1 MKTTET
7 KAPTKAAKPA
17 AKTAAKK
24 PAAKST
30 AKTAAKAV
38 KTVKPEN
45 TNMKP
50 FMDNDFLLTTETAKK
65 LYHEHAEKM
74 PIIDYHCHLQPKEI
88 YEDKKFRNLAEVWLG
103 AGDRYGDHYKW
114 RALRARGYMEDSI
127 SGPDDDYKK
136 YLQFVES
143 MPYFVGNPLY
153 HWSHLEMR
161 RYFGIDEVINSVNAE
176 KIWNKANEVLE
187 TLTAREMMYKFNVKT
202 VCTTDD
208 PVDSLEWHKKMNE
221 DVTLKVK
228 VRPAFRPDKA
238 INVELSWFASWVKQ
252 LSGVVK
258 KPIKCLQNLCDA
270 LADRIKFFDSMGSK
284 LSDHALDV
292 VHYAPATYKEANA
305 VFLKGMKGK
314 PVTEEEQDKY
324 KGYILVFL
332 GKQYAK
338 YGWVQQ
344 YHIGALRN
352 NSKSMLKKIGPDT
365 GFDAIEDSVYME
377 KLSALLGELD
387 NGGSLPKTILYCL
400 NPRDN
405 YALSVLAG
413 CFQKEGVK
421 GRVQVGTAWWFL
433 DQQDGMRQNLETLM
447 QVGLVAQSVGML
459 TDSRSFL
466 AYPRHEYYRRILCQ
480 MLGNLV
486 ESGQYPESELETL
499 GKIVEDV
506 CYNNAA
512 EYFGFTE

>member
-1 MKTTET
+1 MQ
-7 KAPTKAAKPA
+7 
-17 AKTAAKK
+17 
-24 PAAKST
+24 
-30 AKTAAKAV
+30 
-38 KTVKPEN
+38 N
-45 TNMKP
+45 
-50 FMDNDFLLTTETAKK
+50 FMDKDFLLDTETAKK

-88 YEDKKFRNLAEVWLG
+88 FEDKKFRNLAEAWLG

-114 RALRARGYMEDSI
+114 RALRARGYQEDSI
-127 SGPDDDYKK
+127 SGPDDDKKK
-136 YLQFVES
+136 YMQFVES

-153 HWSHLEMR
+153 HWSHLEMQ
-161 RYFGIDEVINSVNAE
+161 RYFDIHDIINKKNAD
-176 KIWNKANEVLE
+176 KIWNKANQTLE

-221 DVTLKVK
+221 DETLKVT

-238 INVELSWFASWVKQ
+238 INVELSWFESWVNQ
-252 LSGVVK
+252 LASVCNTT
-258 KPIKCLQNLCDA
+258 ITSLQDLLDCLAN
-270 LADRIKFFDSMGSK
+270 RIEFFHEMGSRV
-284 LSDHALDV
+284 SDHALDV
-292 VHYAPATYKEANA
+292 VHYAPSTYEEANA
-305 VFLKGMKGK
+305 IFLKGMNHET
-314 PVTEEEQDKY
+314 VTSEEEDKY
-324 KGYILVFL
+324 KGYVLLFL

-352 NSKSMLKKIGPDT
+352 NSKSMLEKIGPDT
-365 GFDAIEDSVYME
+365 GFDAIEDQVYMA
-377 KLSALLGELD
+377 KLSALLGALD
-387 NGGSLPKTILYCL
+387 KENALPKTILYCL

-405 YALSVLAG
+405 YALTVLSG
-413 CFQKEGVK
+413 CFQQEGVK

-447 QVGLVAQSVGML
+447 QVGLLSQSVGML

-480 MLGNLV
+480 MLGRLV
-486 ESGQYPESELETL
+486 ESGQYPAEELETL
-499 GKIVEDV
+499 GQIVEDV
-506 CYNNAA
+506 CYNNAKD
-512 EYFGFTE
+512 YFGF

>member
-1 MKTTET
+1 MKE
-7 KAPTKAAKPA
+7 
-17 AKTAAKK
+17 
-24 PAAKST
+24 
-30 AKTAAKAV
+30 
-38 KTVKPEN
+38 
-45 TNMKP
+45 
-50 FMDNDFLLTTETAKK
+50 FMDKDFLLTTETAKK

-88 YEDKKFRNLAEVWLG
+88 YEDKKFRNLTEVWLG

-114 RALRARGYMEDSI
+114 RSLRARGYEEDSI

-136 YLQFVES
+136 YMQFVES

-161 RYFGIDEVINSVNAE
+161 RYFDIEDVINPANAK
-176 KIWNKANEVLE
+176 KIWDKANKKLE
-187 TLTAREMMYKFNVKT
+187 TLTAREMMYKFKVDT

-208 PVDSLEWHKKMNE
+208 PVDSLEWHQKMNA
-221 DVTLKVK
+221 DKTLKVH

-238 INVELSWFASWVKQ
+238 INVELSWFADWVAQ
-252 LSGVVK
+252 LSKVVGYE
-258 KPIKCLQNLCDA
+258 IKELKDLEKA
-270 LADRIKFFDSMGSK
+270 LAERIDFFHQMGSR

-292 VHYAPATYKEANA
+292 VHYAEASYDVANK
-305 VFLKGMKGK
+305 VFKKGLNHE
-314 PVTEEEQDKY
+314 VVSEQEQDWY
-324 KGYILVFL
+324 KGYLLVFL
-332 GKQYAK
+332 GKQYHQH
-338 YGWVQQ
+338 GWVQQ

-365 GFDAIEDSVYME
+365 GFDAIEDQNYME
-377 KLSALLGELD
+377 KLSALLGALD
-387 NGGSLPKTILYCL
+387 ETDELPKTILYCL

-405 YALSVLAG
+405 YALTVLAG
-413 CFQKEGVK
+413 CFQKAGVK

-466 AYPRHEYYRRILCQ
+466 AYPRHEYYRRLLCQ

-486 ESGQYPESELETL
+486 ESGQYPASELETL

-506 CYNNAA
+506 CYNNAK
-512 EYFGFTE
+512 EYFGF

>member
-1 MKTTET
+1 MK
-7 KAPTKAAKPA
+7 K
-17 AKTAAKK
+17 
-24 PAAKST
+24 
-30 AKTAAKAV
+30 
-38 KTVKPEN
+38 
-45 TNMKP
+45 
-50 FMDNDFLLTTETAKK
+50 FMDKDFLLETETAKK

-88 YEDKKFRNLAEVWLG
+88 YEDKKFRNLTEVWLG

-114 RALRARGYMEDSI
+114 RALRARGYEEDSI

-136 YLQFVES
+136 YMQFVES

-153 HWSHLEMR
+153 HWSHLEMQ
-161 RYFGIDEVINSVNAE
+161 RYFGINDVINPKNAE
-176 KIWNKANEVLE
+176 KIWNEANKVLE

-208 PVDSLEWHKKMNE
+208 PVDSLEWHKKMNA
-221 DVTLKVK
+221 DPTLKVK

-238 INVELSWFASWVKQ
+238 INVELSWFASWVNQ
-252 LSGVVK
+252 LAGVVGK
-258 KPIKCLQNLCDA
+258 EIKSLADLCDA
-270 LADRIKFFDSMGSK
+270 LADRIAYFDSMGSK

-292 VHYAPATYKEANA
+292 VCYAPTTYEEANA
-305 VFLKGMKGK
+305 IFLKGMNGEV
-314 PVTEEEQDKY
+314 VTVEEQDKY
-324 KGYILVFL
+324 KGYVLVFL
-332 GKQYAK
+332 GKQYKK

-365 GFDAIEDSVYME
+365 GFDAIEDAVYME

-387 NGGSLPKTILYCL
+387 AQDALPKTILYCL

-405 YALSVLAG
+405 YALTVLAG
-413 CFQKEGVK
+413 CFQKEGIK

-433 DQQDGMRQNLETLM
+433 DQQDGMKTNLETLM

-466 AYPRHEYYRRILCQ
+466 AYPRHEYYRRILCN

-486 ESGQYPESELETL
+486 ESGQYPEEELETL

-512 EYFGFTE
+512 EYFGF

>member
-1 MKTTET
+1 
-7 KAPTKAAKPA
+7 
-17 AKTAAKK
+17 
-24 PAAKST
+24 
-30 AKTAAKAV
+30 
-38 KTVKPEN
+38 
-45 TNMKP
+45 
-50 FMDNDFLLTTETAKK
+50 MDKDFLLETETARK
-65 LYHEHAEKM
+65 LYHEHAEDM
-74 PIIDYHCHLQPKEI
+74 PIIDYHCHLPPREI
-88 YEDKKFRNLAEVWLG
+88 YEDKQFRNLAEAWLG

-114 RALRARGYMEDSI
+114 RALRARGYEEDFI
-127 SGPDDDYKK
+127 SGPGDDHKK
-136 YLQFVES
+136 YMQFVES

-153 HWSHLEMR
+153 LWSHLEMQ
-161 RYFGIDEVINSVNAE
+161 RYFGIKDVICPENAE
-176 KIWNKANEVLE
+176 KIWNEANEKLK

-208 PVDSLEWHKKMNE
+208 PVDSLEWHKKMAE
-221 DVTLKVK
+221 DKTLKVR

-238 INVELSWFASWVKQ
+238 INVELSWFASWVAQ
-252 LSGVVK
+252 LAGVWG
-258 KPIKCLQNLCDA
+258 KPIGTLEDLCAA
-270 LADRIKFFDSMGSK
+270 LADRIEFFNEMGSRV
-284 LSDHALDV
+284 SDHALDV
-292 VHYAPATYKEANA
+292 VHYAPASYEEANA
-305 VFLKGMKGK
+305 VFLKGMKGE

-324 KGYILVFL
+324 KGYILLFL

-352 NSKSMLKKIGPDT
+352 NSKSMLEKIGPDT
-365 GFDAIEDSVYME
+365 GFDAIEDQVYME
-377 KLSALLGELD
+377 KLSALLGALD
-387 NGGSLPKTILYCL
+387 MADALPKTILYCL

-405 YALSVLAG
+405 YALTVLAG

-433 DQQDGMRQNLETLM
+433 DQLDGMKQNLETLM

-466 AYPRHEYYRRILCQ
+466 SYPRHELYRRLLCN

-486 ESGQYPESELETL
+486 EKGQYPASQLDVL

-506 CYNNAA
+506 CDNNA
-512 EYFGFTE
+512 EKYFGFED

>member
-1 MKTTET
+1 
-7 KAPTKAAKPA
+7 
-17 AKTAAKK
+17 
-24 PAAKST
+24 
-30 AKTAAKAV
+30 
-38 KTVKPEN
+38 
-45 TNMKP
+45 
-50 FMDNDFLLTTETAKK
+50 MDKDFLLETETARK
-65 LYHEHAEKM
+65 LYHEHAEDM
-74 PIIDYHCHLQPKEI
+74 PIIDYHCHLPPREI
-88 YEDKKFRNLAEVWLG
+88 YEDKQFRNLAEAWLG

-114 RALRARGYMEDSI
+114 RALRARGYEEDFI
-127 SGPDDDYKK
+127 SGPGDDHKK
-136 YLQFVES
+136 YMQFVES

-153 HWSHLEMR
+153 LWSHLEMQ
-161 RYFGIDEVINSVNAE
+161 RYFGIKDVICPENAE
-176 KIWNKANEVLE
+176 KIWNEANEKLK

-208 PVDSLEWHKKMNE
+208 PVDSLEWHKKMAE
-221 DVTLKVK
+221 DKTLKVR

-238 INVELSWFASWVKQ
+238 INVELSWFASWVAQ
-252 LSGVVK
+252 LAGVWG
-258 KPIKCLQNLCDA
+258 KPIGTLEDLCAA
-270 LADRIKFFDSMGSK
+270 LADRIEFFNEMGSRV
-284 LSDHALDV
+284 SDHALDV
-292 VHYAPATYKEANA
+292 VHYAPASYEEANA
-305 VFLKGMKGK
+305 VFLKGMKGE

-324 KGYILVFL
+324 KGYILLFL

-352 NSKSMLKKIGPDT
+352 NSKSMLEKIGPDT
-365 GFDAIEDSVYME
+365 GFDAIEDQVYME
-377 KLSALLGELD
+377 KLSALLGALD
-387 NGGSLPKTILYCL
+387 MADALPKTILYCL

-405 YALSVLAG
+405 YALTVLAG

-433 DQQDGMRQNLETLM
+433 DQLDGMKQNLETLM

-466 AYPRHEYYRRILCQ
+466 SYPRHELYRRLLCN

-486 ESGQYPESELETL
+486 EKGQYPASQLDVL

-506 CYNNAA
+506 CYNNA
-512 EYFGFTE
+512 EKYFGFED

>member
-1 MKTTET
+1 
-7 KAPTKAAKPA
+7 
-17 AKTAAKK
+17 
-24 PAAKST
+24 
-30 AKTAAKAV
+30 
-38 KTVKPEN
+38 
-45 TNMKP
+45 
-50 FMDNDFLLTTETAKK
+50 MDKDFLLDTETAKK
-65 LYHEHAEKM
+65 LYHEHAENM
-74 PIIDYHCHLQPKEI
+74 PIIDYHCHLQPREI
-88 YEDKKFRNLAEVWLG
+88 YEDKKFRNLTEVWLG

-114 RALRARGYMEDSI
+114 RALRARGYEEDSI

-136 YLQFVES
+136 YMQFVES

-161 RYFGIDEVINSVNAE
+161 RYFGIEEVINPANAQT
-176 KIWNKANEVLE
+176 IWEKANKVLE

-208 PVDSLEWHKKMNE
+208 PVDSLEWHKKMNDDE
-221 DVTLKVK
+221 TLKVK

-258 KPIKCLQNLCDA
+258 KPIKNLQQLCDA
-270 LADRIKFFDSMGSK
+270 LAERIKFFDSMGSK

-305 VFLKGMKGK
+305 IFLKGMKGQ
-314 PVTEEEQDKY
+314 PITEAEQDKY
-324 KGYILVFL
+324 KGYVLVFL
-332 GKQYAK
+332 GKEYAK
-338 YGWVQQ
+338 YGWTQQ

-352 NSKSMLKKIGPDT
+352 NSKCMLEKIGPDT
-365 GFDAIEDSVYME
+365 GFDAIEDSVYMS

-387 NGGSLPKTILYCL
+387 KDGNLPKTILYCL

-405 YALSVLAG
+405 YALTVLAG

-447 QVGLVAQSVGML
+447 QVGLVANSVGML

-480 MLGNLV
+480 MLGRLV
-486 ESGQYPESELETL
+486 ESGQYPESEIETL

-512 EYFGFTE
+512 EYFGF

>member
-1 MKTTET
+1 MK
-7 KAPTKAAKPA
+7 K
-17 AKTAAKK
+17 
-24 PAAKST
+24 
-30 AKTAAKAV
+30 
-38 KTVKPEN
+38 
-45 TNMKP
+45 
-50 FMDNDFLLTTETAKK
+50 FMDKDFLLDTETAKK
-65 LYHEHAEKM
+65 LYHEHAEHM

-88 YEDKKFRNLAEVWLG
+88 YEDKKFRNLTEVWLG

-114 RALRARGYMEDSI
+114 RSLRARGYSEDSI
-127 SGPDDDYKK
+127 SGPYDDYAK
-136 YLQFVES
+136 YMQFVES

-161 RYFGIDEVINSVNAE
+161 RYFGIEEIINEKNA
-176 KIWNKANEVLE
+176 KIIWDKANKVLE

-208 PVDSLEWHKKMNE
+208 PVDSLEWHKKMNA
-221 DVTLKVK
+221 DKTLKVK

-238 INVELSWFASWVKQ
+238 INVELSWFKDWVKQ
-252 LSGVVK
+252 LSGVVG
-258 KPIKCLQNLCDA
+258 KPINTLEDLCNA
-270 LADRIKFFDSMGSK
+270 LAERIKFFNEMGSK

-292 VHYAPATYKEANA
+292 VHYAPATYEEANA
-305 VFLKGMKGK
+305 VFLKGMKGESVSE
-314 PVTEEEQDKY
+314 PEQDKY

-332 GKQYAK
+332 AKQYAK

-352 NSKSMLKKIGPDT
+352 NSRSMLEKIGPDT

-377 KLSALLGELD
+377 KLSALLGEID
-387 NGGSLPKTILYCL
+387 KDGSLPKTILYCL

-405 YALSVLAG
+405 YALTVLAG

-433 DQQDGMRQNLETLM
+433 DQLDGMRQNLETLM

-466 AYPRHEYYRRILCQ
+466 AYPRHEYYRRLLCQ
-480 MLGNLV
+480 MLGRLV
-486 ESGQYPESELETL
+486 ESGQYPEEELPRL

-512 EYFGFTE
+512 EFFGF

>member
-1 MKTTET
+1 MQK
-7 KAPTKAAKPA
+7 
-17 AKTAAKK
+17 
-24 PAAKST
+24 
-30 AKTAAKAV
+30 
-38 KTVKPEN
+38 
-45 TNMKP
+45 
-50 FMDNDFLLTTETAKK
+50 FMDKDFLLTTETAKK

-114 RALRARGYMEDSI
+114 RSLRARGYEEDSI

-136 YLQFVES
+136 YYQFVES

-153 HWSHLEMR
+153 HWSHLEMQ
-161 RYFGIDEVINSVNAE
+161 RYFGINDIINAKNAK
-176 KIWNKANEVLE
+176 KIWDEANAKLE
-187 TLTAREMMYKFNVKT
+187 TLTARQMMYKFNVKT

-208 PVDSLEWHKKMNE
+208 PVDSLEWHKKMMA
-221 DVTLKVK
+221 DPTLKVT

-238 INVELSWFASWVKQ
+238 INVELSWFESWVNQ
-252 LSGVVK
+252 LAKVCGK
-258 KPIKCLQNLCDA
+258 EIKSLNDLTECLA
-270 LADRIKFFDSMGSK
+270 ERIEFFQSMGSRV
-284 LSDHALDV
+284 SDHALDV
-292 VHYAPATYKEANA
+292 VHYTPATYEEANA
-305 VFLKGMKGK
+305 VFLKGMKHEAISSH
-314 PVTEEEQDKY
+314 EEDQY
-324 KGYILVFL
+324 KGYILLFL
-332 GKQYAK
+332 GKQYK
-338 YGWVQQ
+338 KHGWVQQ

-352 NSKSMLKKIGPDT
+352 NSKKMLEKIGPDT

-377 KLSALLGELD
+377 KLSQLLGALD
-387 NGGSLPKTILYCL
+387 ANDALPKTILYCL

-405 YALSVLAG
+405 YALTVLAG
-413 CFQKEGVK
+413 CFQEEGVK

-433 DQQDGMRQNLETLM
+433 DQQDGMKQNLETLM
-447 QVGLVAQSVGML
+447 QVGLISQSVGML

-486 ESGQYPESELETL
+486 ESGQYPEEELDTL

-506 CYNNAA
+506 CYNNAK
-512 EYFGFTE
+512 EYFGF

>member
-1 MKTTET
+1 MKE
-7 KAPTKAAKPA
+7 
-17 AKTAAKK
+17 
-24 PAAKST
+24 
-30 AKTAAKAV
+30 
-38 KTVKPEN
+38 
-45 TNMKP
+45 
-50 FMDNDFLLTTETAKK
+50 FMDKDFLLTTETAKK
-65 LYHEHAEKM
+65 LYHEHAENM

-114 RALRARGYMEDSI
+114 RSLRARGYEEDSI

-161 RYFGIDEVINSVNAE
+161 RYFGIYDIINSKNAK
-176 KIWNKANEVLE
+176 KIWDEANKKLE
-187 TLTAREMMYKFNVKT
+187 TLTAREMMYKFKVDT

-208 PVDSLEWHKKMNE
+208 PVDSLEWHKKMNA
-221 DVTLKVK
+221 DKTLKVH

-238 INVELSWFASWVKQ
+238 INVELDWFEAWVKQ
-252 LSGVVK
+252 LAGVVGYE
-258 KPIKCLQNLCDA
+258 IKSLHDLEKA
-270 LADRIKFFDSMGSK
+270 LAERVEFFHSMGSR

-292 VHYAPATYKEANA
+292 VHYAPATYEQANE
-305 VFLKGMKGK
+305 VFLKGMNHQ
-314 PVTEEEQDKY
+314 PISDLEQDYY

-332 GKQYAK
+332 GKLYNK

-365 GFDAIEDSVYME
+365 GFDAIEDQNYME
-377 KLSALLGELD
+377 KLSQLLGALD
-387 NGGSLPKTILYCL
+387 ESNELPKTILYCL

-405 YALSVLAG
+405 YALTVLAG

-447 QVGLVAQSVGML
+447 QVGLIAQSVGML

-466 AYPRHEYYRRILCQ
+466 AYPRHEYYRRLLCQ

-486 ESGQYPESELETL
+486 ESGQYPVEELDTL
-499 GKIVEDV
+499 GKIVEDI
-506 CYNNAA
+506 CYNNAK
-512 EYFGFTE
+512 EYFGF

>member
-1 MKTTET
+1 MQK
-7 KAPTKAAKPA
+7 
-17 AKTAAKK
+17 
-24 PAAKST
+24 
-30 AKTAAKAV
+30 
-38 KTVKPEN
+38 
-45 TNMKP
+45 
-50 FMDNDFLLTTETAKK
+50 FMDKDFLLTTDTAKK
-65 LYHEHAEKM
+65 LYHEHAENM

-88 YEDKKFRNLAEVWLG
+88 FEDKPFRNLTHVWLG

-114 RALRARGYMEDSI
+114 RSLRARGYEEDSI

-136 YLQFVES
+136 YMQFVES

-153 HWSHLEMR
+153 HWSHLEMQ
-161 RYFGIDEVINSVNAE
+161 RYFDIYDVINTKNAK
-176 KIWNKANEVLE
+176 KIWDKANKVLE
-187 TLTAREMMYKFNVKT
+187 TLTPREMMYKFKVDT

-208 PVDSLEWHKKMNE
+208 PIDSLEWHEKMNN
-221 DVTLKVK
+221 DDTLKVH

-238 INVELSWFASWVKQ
+238 INVELDWFGKWVSD
-252 LSGVVK
+252 LSKVVGYEIDSVTK
-258 KPIKCLQNLCDA
+258 LCKA
-270 LADRIKFFDSMGSK
+270 LAERIEFFHQMGSR

-292 VHYAPATYKEANA
+292 VCYSEATLDEVEAI
-305 VFLKGMKGK
+305 FQKGLKNE
-314 PVTEEEQDKY
+314 PISLEEQDKY

-332 GKQYAK
+332 GKEYNK
-338 YGWVQQ
+338 HGWVQQ

-365 GFDAIEDSVYME
+365 GFDAIEDANYME
-377 KLSALLGELD
+377 KLSKLLGALD
-387 NGGSLPKTILYCL
+387 ETDELPKTILYCL

-405 YALSVLAG
+405 YALTVLAG
-413 CFQKEGVK
+413 CFQKEGIK

-447 QVGLVAQSVGML
+447 QVGLVSQSVGML

-466 AYPRHEYYRRILCQ
+466 AYPRHEYYRRLLCQ

-486 ESGQYPESELETL
+486 ESGQYPQEELDTL

-506 CYNNAA
+506 CYNNAK
-512 EYFGFTE
+512 EFFGF

>member
-1 MKTTET
+1 MK
-7 KAPTKAAKPA
+7 A
-17 AKTAAKK
+17 
-24 PAAKST
+24 
-30 AKTAAKAV
+30 
-38 KTVKPEN
+38 
-45 TNMKP
+45 
-50 FMDNDFLLTTETAKK
+50 FMDKDFLLDTETAKT

-114 RALRARGYMEDSI
+114 RALRARGYAEDSI

-136 YLQFVES
+136 YMQFVES

-161 RYFGIDEVINSVNAE
+161 RYFGIDEIINKENAKVI
-176 KIWNKANEVLE
+176 WDKANKVLE
-187 TLTAREMMYKFNVKT
+187 KLTAREMMYKFNVRT

-208 PVDSLEWHKKMNE
+208 PVDSLEWHKKMNA
-221 DVTLKVK
+221 DPTLKVT

-238 INVELSWFASWVKQ
+238 INVELSWFASWVNQ
-252 LSGVVK
+252 LSSVVG
-258 KPIKCLQNLCDA
+258 KPIKSLQHLCDA
-270 LADRIKFFDSMGSK
+270 LSERIKFFDEMGSK
-284 LSDHALDV
+284 LSDHALDTV
-292 VHYAPATYKEANA
+292 CYAPATYAEANKI
-305 VFLKGMKGK
+305 FLKGMKGGEIS
-314 PVTEEEQDKY
+314 VEEQDKY
-324 KGYILVFL
+324 KGYVLVFL
-332 GKQYAK
+332 SKEYAK

-352 NSKSMLKKIGPDT
+352 NSKSMLEKIGPDT

-387 NGGSLPKTILYCL
+387 KDGNMPKTILYCL

-405 YALSVLAG
+405 YALTVLAG

-433 DQQDGMRQNLETLM
+433 DQQDGMRRNLETLM
-447 QVGLVAQSVGML
+447 QVGLVANSVGML

-480 MLGNLV
+480 MLGRLV
-486 ESGQYPESELETL
+486 ESGQYPAEELPRL
-499 GKIVEDV
+499 GQIVEDI

-512 EYFGFTE
+512 EYFGF

>member
-1 MKTTET
+1 MEK
-7 KAPTKAAKPA
+7 
-17 AKTAAKK
+17 
-24 PAAKST
+24 
-30 AKTAAKAV
+30 
-38 KTVKPEN
+38 
-45 TNMKP
+45 
-50 FMDNDFLLTTETAKK
+50 FMDKDFLLTTETAKV
-65 LYHEHAEKM
+65 LYHKYAENM

-88 YEDKKFRNLAEVWLG
+88 YENKKFRNLAEVWLG

-136 YLQFVES
+136 YMQFVES

-153 HWSHLEMR
+153 HWSHLEMQ
-161 RYFGIDEVINSVNAE
+161 RYFGINDIICPKNA
-176 KIWNKANEVLE
+176 KSIWDRANKTLE
-187 TLTAREMMYKFNVKT
+187 TLTAREMMYKFNVDT

-208 PVDSLEWHKKMNE
+208 PVDSLEWHVKMNA
-221 DVTLKVK
+221 DKTLKTK

-238 INVELSWFASWVKQ
+238 INVELSWFESWVNQ
-252 LSGVVK
+252 LAKVVGYK
-258 KPIKCLQNLCDA
+258 IDSLELLCKA
-270 LADRIKFFDSMGSK
+270 LGERIDFFDKMGSK

-292 VHYAPATYKEANA
+292 VHYKDCTYEEANA
-305 VFLKGMKGK
+305 VFKKGMNHE
-314 PVTEEEQDKY
+314 PITSEEEDMY
-324 KGYILVFL
+324 KGYVLVFL
-332 GKQYAK
+332 GKEYAK
-338 YGWVQQ
+338 HGWVQQ

-365 GFDAIEDSVYME
+365 GFDAIEDQVFME
-377 KLSALLGELD
+377 KLSLLLGKLD
-387 NGGSLPKTILYCL
+387 ETDELPKTILYCL

-405 YALSVLAG
+405 YALTVLAG

-447 QVGLVAQSVGML
+447 QVGLIAQSVGML

-466 AYPRHEYYRRILCQ
+466 AYPRHEYYRRLLCQ

-486 ESGQYPESELETL
+486 ESGQYPNDIEFL
-499 GKIVEDV
+499 GKIVQDV
-506 CYNNAA
+506 CYNNAK
-512 EYFGFTE
+512 EFFGF

>member
-1 MKTTET
+1 MKE
-7 KAPTKAAKPA
+7 
-17 AKTAAKK
+17 
-24 PAAKST
+24 
-30 AKTAAKAV
+30 
-38 KTVKPEN
+38 
-45 TNMKP
+45 
-50 FMDNDFLLTTETAKK
+50 FMDDDFLLTTETAKK
-65 LYHEHAEKM
+65 LYHEHAKKM

-88 YEDKKFRNLAEVWLG
+88 YEDKKFRNLAEAWLG

-114 RALRARGYMEDSI
+114 RSLRARGYEEDSI

-136 YLQFVES
+136 YMQFVES

-161 RYFGIDEVINSVNAE
+161 RYFGIYDIINKENAD
-176 KIWNKANEVLE
+176 KIWNEANKKLE
-187 TLTAREMMYKFNVKT
+187 TLTAREMMYKFKVDT

-208 PVDSLEWHKKMNE
+208 PVDSLEWHKKMNA
-221 DVTLKVK
+221 DSTLKVH

-238 INVELSWFASWVKQ
+238 INVELSWFESWVNQ
-252 LSGVVK
+252 LASVVGYK
-258 KPIKCLQNLCDA
+258 IESLNDLCKA
-270 LADRIKFFDSMGSK
+270 LSERIDFFHEMGSR

-292 VHYAPATYKEANA
+292 VHYTPATYEEANK
-305 VFLKGMKGK
+305 VFLKGMNHE
-314 PVTEEEQDKY
+314 PISSLEEDIY

-332 GKQYAK
+332 GKEYNK
-338 YGWVQQ
+338 RGWVQQ

-365 GFDAIEDSVYME
+365 GFDAIEDQNYME
-377 KLSALLGELD
+377 KLSQLLGALD
-387 NGGSLPKTILYCL
+387 ETDELPKTILYCL

-405 YALSVLAG
+405 YALTVLSG
-413 CFQKEGVK
+413 CFQKEGIK

-486 ESGQYPESELETL
+486 ESGQYPASELETL
-499 GKIVEDV
+499 GQIVEDV
-506 CYNNAA
+506 CYNNAK
-512 EYFGFTE
+512 EFFGF

>member
-1 MKTTET
+1 MKD
-7 KAPTKAAKPA
+7 
-17 AKTAAKK
+17 
-24 PAAKST
+24 
-30 AKTAAKAV
+30 
-38 KTVKPEN
+38 
-45 TNMKP
+45 
-50 FMDNDFLLTTETAKK
+50 FMDKDFLLTTETAKK
-65 LYHEHAEKM
+65 LYHEHAENM

-114 RALRARGYMEDSI
+114 RSLRARGYEEDSI

-136 YLQFVES
+136 YMQFVES

-161 RYFGIDEVINSVNAE
+161 RYFDIYEIINEKNAK
-176 KIWNKANEVLE
+176 KIWDAANKKLE
-187 TLTAREMMYKFNVKT
+187 TLTAREMMYKFKVDT

-221 DVTLKVK
+221 DKTLKVH

-238 INVELSWFASWVKQ
+238 INVELDWFESWVNQ
-252 LSGVVK
+252 LAKVVGYEIQSLHDLEK
-258 KPIKCLQNLCDA
+258 A
-270 LADRIKFFDSMGSK
+270 LADRVEYFHSMGSR

-292 VHYAPATYKEANA
+292 VHYAPATYEQANE
-305 VFLKGMKGK
+305 VFLKGMKHQ
-314 PVTEEEQDKY
+314 PVSEVEQDYY

-332 GKQYAK
+332 GKLYHK

-365 GFDAIEDSVYME
+365 GFDAIEDQNYMA
-377 KLSALLGELD
+377 KLSALLGALD
-387 NGGSLPKTILYCL
+387 ETDELPKTILYCL

-405 YALSVLAG
+405 YALTVLSG
-413 CFQKEGVK
+413 CFQKEGIK

-447 QVGLVAQSVGML
+447 QVGLIAQSVGML

-466 AYPRHEYYRRILCQ
+466 AYPRHEYYRRLLCQ

-486 ESGQYPESELETL
+486 ESGQYPVEELDTL

-506 CYNNAA
+506 CYNNAK
-512 EYFGFTE
+512 EFFGF